1 MPLVAFGSRSNDMA
15 KKIKKVKTK
24 PVVKFPANILEPI
37 GAFLRQEIEKLTYR
51 QKELKEVDPFND
63 PQRLNDNAASDT
75 EAQEQVGH
83 EQVVA
88 LKEQVGRRLIQLRKA
103 LTRVRLG
110 KYGICEKCKK
120 MIDTDRLMVMPEA
133 TLCADCAKTAQQ

>member
-1 MPLVAFGSRSNDMA
+1 MVKKS
-15 KKIKKVKTK
+15 KKIKE
-24 PVVKFPANILEPI
+24 PAAAIKFPANILKPI
-37 GAFLRQEIEKLTYR
+37 GNFLRQEIDKLIRR
-51 QKELKEVDPFND
+51 QKEIKEVDPFSD
-63 PQRLNDNAASDT
+63 PQRLNDNAASDA

-83 EQVVA
+83 EQAVA

-103 LTRVRLG
+103 LTRVKVG

-133 TLCADCAKTAQQ
+133 TLCAYCAKSAQQ

>member
-1 MPLVAFGSRSNDMA
+1 MA
-15 KKIKKVKTK
+15 KKVKKVKTK
-24 PVVKFPANILEPI
+24 AVVKFPANILEPI
-37 GAFLRQEIEKLTYR
+37 GNFLRQEIDKLGRR

-63 PQRLNDNAASDT
+63 PRRLNDNAASDT

-88 LKEQVGRRLIQLRKA
+88 LKEQADRRLIQLRKA
-103 LTRVRLG
+103 LTMVRVG

-133 TLCADCAKTAQQ
+133 TLCADCAKTTQQ

>member
-1 MPLVAFGSRSNDMA
+1 MVKRV
-15 KKIKKVKTK
+15 KKIKEPT
-24 PVVKFPANILEPI
+24 VKFPANILEPI
-37 GAFLRQEIEKLTYR
+37 GNFLRQEIDKLSRR
-51 QKELKEVDPFND
+51 QKELKEVDPFSD

-83 EQVVA
+83 ERVVA
-88 LKEQVGRRLIQLRKA
+88 LKEQVGRHLIQLRKA
-103 LTRVRLG
+103 LTRVKLG

-133 TLCADCAKTAQQ
+133 TLCANCAKTAQQ

>member
-1 MPLVAFGSRSNDMA
+1 MA
-15 KKIKKVKTK
+15 I
-24 PVVKFPANILEPI
+24 KFPANILEPI
-37 GAFLRQEIEKLTYR
+37 GNFLRQEIDKLSRR

-63 PQRLNDNAASDT
+63 PRRINDNAASDA

-88 LKEQVGRRLIQLRKA
+88 LREQVGRRLIQLRKA
-103 LTRVRLG
+103 LTRVNLG

-133 TLCADCAKTAQQ
+133 TLCTDCAKSAQQ

>member
-1 MPLVAFGSRSNDMA
+1 MA

-24 PVVKFPANILEPI
+24 VVVKFPANILEPI
-37 GAFLRQEIEKLTYR
+37 GTFLRQEIDKLSRR
-51 QKELKEVDPFND
+51 QKELKEVDPFSD

-75 EAQEQVGH
+75 EAQEQIGH

-88 LKEQVGRRLIQLRKA
+88 LKEQVDRKLIQLRKA
-103 LTRVRLG
+103 LTMVRVG

-120 MIDTDRLMVMPEA
+120 MIDTDRLMIMPEA

>member
-1 MPLVAFGSRSNDMA
+1 MVKKN
-15 KKIKKVKTK
+15 KKIEPK
-24 PVVKFPANILEPI
+24 PSVKFPANILEPI
-37 GAFLRQEIEKLTYR
+37 GNFLRSEIEKLNRR

-103 LTRVRLG
+103 LSRVNLG

-120 MIDTDRLMVMPEA
+120 MIDTDRLMAMPEA
-133 TLCADCAKTAQQ
+133 TLCADCAKTSQR

>member
-1 MPLVAFGSRSNDMA
+1 MA
-15 KKIKKVKTK
+15 KKIKKIKTK
-24 PVVKFPANILEPI
+24 AVVKFPANILKPI
-37 GAFLRQEIEKLTYR
+37 GNFLRQEIDKLSRR

-63 PQRLNDNAASDT
+63 SRRINDNAASDA

-103 LTRVRLG
+103 LTRVNLG

-133 TLCADCAKTAQQ
+133 TLCTDCAKSAQQ

>member
-1 MPLVAFGSRSNDMA
+1 MA
-15 KKIKKVKTK
+15 KKIKKVKT
-24 PVVKFPANILEPI
+24 PVVVKFPANILGPI
-37 GAFLRQEIEKLTYR
+37 GNFLRQEIDKLSRR

-63 PQRLNDNAASDT
+63 PRRVNDNAASDT

-103 LTRVRLG
+103 LTRVKLG

-120 MIDTDRLMVMPEA
+120 MIDTDRLMIMPEA